1 MLGHTCC
8 KIDPSTFQN
17 DMTTFKTRDDVLTLI
32 VHLGYLTF
40 DKKISEVYIPNQEVA
55 QEFLR
60 AVQVGGWD
68 GVVKVLERSKRLH

>member
-1 MLGHTCC
+1 
-8 KIDPSTFQN
+8 
-17 DMTTFKTRDDVLTLI
+17 MTTFKTRDDVLTLI